1 MISQRLRS
9 YIFGHRWEYLKGFA
23 LGVVATGV
31 ALIAPSVLRRAVDGI
46 RGGIS
51 SQALLGLAATYVAL
65 ALGGPAL
72 PLFLG
77 ADGTRAPPPPPHRV
91 RDAQRLLRPPAASP
105 SGLLPAHPH
114 GRSDG
119 AGDQRPERG
128 AAVGRAGH
136 HVRHQH
142 AGDAPARR
150 RLDDPAGRAAG
161 PLGGRDHAA
170 DRRDVLPARPADP
183 PPLRTGAGTVQH
195 HLRPGAGELLWDPGG
210 QGVRPGTPRDRRLR
224 PAGPGVHPP

>member
-31 ALIAPSVLRRAVDGI
+31 ALIAPSVLRRAGGGI

-51 SQALLGLAATYVAL
+51 S
-65 ALGGPAL
+65 PAL
-72 PLFLG
+72 PGPAPPHLPPPPAG
-77 ADGTRAPPPPPHRV
+77 AAPPPP
-91 RDAQRLLRPPAASP
+91 AAPP
-105 SGLLPAHPH
+105 SGLLPPPPQ
-114 GRSDG
+114 GRSEG
-119 AGDQRPERG
+119 AGGQRPERG
-128 AAVGRAGH
+128 AAPSRAGH

-170 DRRDVLPARPADP
+170 DRRDVLPTRPADP
-183 PPLRTGAGTVQH
+183 PPLRTGTGTVQH

>member
-65 ALGGPAL
+65 ALAAATLRFFWRGRAL
-72 PLFLG
+72 G
-77 ADGTRAPPPPPHRV
+77 PPPPP
-91 RDAQRLLRPPAASP
+91 A
-105 SGLLPAHPH
+105 
-114 GRSDG
+114 
-119 AGDQRPERG
+119 
-128 AAVGRAGH
+128 
-136 HVRHQH
+136 
-142 AGDAPARR
+142 
-150 RLDDPAGRAAG
+150 
-161 PLGGRDHAA
+161 
-170 DRRDVLPARPADP
+170 
-183 PPLRTGAGTVQH
+183 
-195 HLRPGAGELLWDPGG
+195 AGELLGDRGG
-210 QGVRPGTPRDRRLR
+210 QGVRPGPPRDRRLR